1 MIINKNPCENCKFP
15 KKYQNTF
22 ACQSDKLNNYIQDFI
37 KIIFIDIFK
46 VEYNDEIDYKCPY
59 N

>member
-1 MIINKNPCENCKFP
+1 MNKNPCENCKFP

-22 ACQSDKLNNYIQDFI
+22 AYQSDKLNNYIQKFI
-37 KIIFIDIFK
+37 KIIFADIFK
-46 VEYNDEIDYKCPY
+46 VEYDDEINYKCPY